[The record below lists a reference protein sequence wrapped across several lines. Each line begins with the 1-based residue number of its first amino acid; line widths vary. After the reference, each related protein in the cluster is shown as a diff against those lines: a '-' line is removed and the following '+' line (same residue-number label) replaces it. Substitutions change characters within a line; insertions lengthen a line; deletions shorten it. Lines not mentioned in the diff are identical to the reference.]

1 MEDTENIIK
10 ISVYI
15 TEDLLFLKE
24 IQLQIEKRIKRLEK
38 ERNELHA
45 YLFKLIDLKNGNKK

>member
-45 YLFKLIDLKNGNKK
+45 YLFELIDLKNGNKE

>member
-1 MEDTENIIK
+1 MQDTENIIK

-24 IQLQIEKRIKRLEK
+24 MQLQLDKRIKRLEE
-38 ERNELHA
+38 ERNELHT
-45 YLFKLIDLKNGNKK
+45 YLFELIDSKKQVKE